1 MDGAVNLKQQK
12 KPVLP
17 RMKKYAGF
25 YVLFLPVLAFL
36 VVFHYL
42 PMFGIYYSFTKYT
55 IIKDPVWVGL
65 ANFERLF
72 AMPNFWNAFQ
82 NHAGTERGQAA
93 SDDDFFRSTVP
104 AAQ

>member
-55 IIKDPVWVGL
+55 IIKSGWRILSGCLPCRISG
-65 ANFERLF
+65 
-72 AMPNFWNAFQ
+72 MPSRTRWN
-82 NHAGTERGQAA
+82 
-93 SDDDFFRSTVP
+93 
-104 AAQ
+104 

>member
-42 PMFGIYYSFTKYT
+42 VVLLQTILLKGIGHY
-55 IIKDPVWVGL
+55 IVMIKLQMKVSQSLLCTQKCHSLTNLQGHIEKLKIWVSL
-65 ANFERLF
+65 QKWKAIDAL
-72 AMPNFWNAFQ
+72 
-82 NHAGTERGQAA
+82 
-93 SDDDFFRSTVP
+93 SK
-104 AAQ
+104 

>member
-42 PMFGIYYSFTKYT
+42 PM
-55 IIKDPVWVGL
+55 VRHL
-65 ANFERLF
+65 LF
-72 AMPNFWNAFQ
+72 LYEVHHHQGPCMGR
-82 NHAGTERGQAA
+82 AGE
-93 SDDDFFRSTVP
+93 F
-104 AAQ
+104 